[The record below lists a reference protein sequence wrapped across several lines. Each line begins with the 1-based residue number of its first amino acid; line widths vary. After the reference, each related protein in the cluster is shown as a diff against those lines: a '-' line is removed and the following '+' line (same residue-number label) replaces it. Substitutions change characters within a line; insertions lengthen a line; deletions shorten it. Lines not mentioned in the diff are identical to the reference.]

1 MEKQLII
8 SLGREFG
15 SGGHVIA
22 QKLAERYQIPLYNR
36 DLLEKIASEKNI
48 NSDDFEKYDEK
59 RRNPFLTRT
68 VRGYSN
74 SPEENIARMQFDF
87 IKRKAAAGDSFVI
100 VGRCAETILKENP
113 YMISIFVLGD
123 MEQKIIRTM
132 ECNNISRDKA
142 NKMIQQN
149 DRKRKEYHNY
159 YCERKWGDSRNY
171 DLSINSSKLG
181 LEETTRIVI
190 EYIDSRYNLN
200 SQAL

>member
-22 QKLAERYQIPLYNR
+22 QKLAERYQIPLYDR

-113 YMISIFVLGD
+113 YMISI
-123 MEQKIIRTM
+123 
-132 ECNNISRDKA
+132 
-142 NKMIQQN
+142 
-149 DRKRKEYHNY
+149 YHNY

>member
-22 QKLAERYQIPLYNR
+22 KKLAEKYQIPLYDHN
-36 DLLEKIASEKNI
+36 LLKDIAMERNI
-48 NSDDFEKYDEK
+48 NADELKKYDENP
-59 RRNPFLTRT
+59 RNRFFTRT

-87 IKRKAAAGDSFVI
+87 IKRKADAGESFVI
-100 VGRCAETILKENP
+100 VGRCAENILKDNP
-113 YMISIFVLGD
+113 HMISIFVLGD

-142 NKMIQQN
+142 RKLIEQH
-149 DRKRKEYHNY
+149 DKKRKAYHNH
-159 YCERKWGDSRNY
+159 YCEGKWGDSRNY
-171 DLSINSSKLG
+171 ELSINSSKLG
-181 LEETTRIVI
+181 IEETTRIVI
-190 EYIDSRYNLN
+190 EYIDSRRKVIGN
-200 SQAL
+200 